1 MILCNNCIHQTM
13 GILLKIFL
21 LKQAL
26 LTSLQV
32 NWLKTRK
39 QPKRQ
44 RLDRQAVSF
53 KTGIGSH
60 APTNDQVNAQAVMR
74 FNENPVFCPEPI
86 DNFYQNV
93 NSKMTFLG
101 NIRITGLISLLDADA
116 KRTIQLAGLSGLLYE
131 SALKTLKRDFGNPL
145 LLQHCAFNGFS
156 ANHN

>member
-1 MILCNNCIHQTM
+1 MH
-13 GILLKIFL
+13 
-21 LKQAL
+21 
-26 LTSLQV
+26 
-32 NWLKTRK
+32 
-39 QPKRQ
+39 
-44 RLDRQAVSF
+44 
-53 KTGIGSH
+53 
-60 APTNDQVNAQAVMR
+60 

-116 KRTIQLAGLSGLLYE
+116 KRTIQLVGLSGLLYE
-131 SALKTLKRDFGNPL
+131 SALKTLKRDSGNPL